1 MTKTLLAIVNT
12 ALVIAY
18 PFAVYLGLTRFGA
31 REVGLVLLLLLLPRL
46 IGSAREAAREHL
58 GAVLRVPLTIALL
71 VGLGAALDDGRFF
84 LALPALVNVVLLANF
99 AASLRGPI
107 SLVERMARLQEP
119 ELPPGGPEYC
129 RKVTKVWCGFFVV
142 NGAVAAGL
150 ALWGEVTVWALYTGL
165 VAYLLMGL
173 LFTAEFV
180 VRKRTFRRFGDSL
193 PDRLLARVMG
203 RAPGAP

>member
-46 IGSAREAAREHL
+46 VASAREAAREHL
-58 GAVLRVPLTIALL
+58 GAVLRVPLTIAGL

-142 NGAVAAGL
+142 NGAIAAGL

-203 RAPGAP
+203 RARGAS

>member
-46 IGSAREAAREHL
+46 VASAREAAKEHL

-71 VGLGAALDDGRFF
+71 VGLGAALGDGRFF
-84 LALPALVNVVLLANF
+84 LALPALVNIVLLANF